1 MFSHFTD
8 KRRKRLF
15 SKMHISAVPVPI
27 RTCDSALERQNDALS
42 VCHGHIFLLWKSLIT
57 KKSVKIC
64 LFLPFYTQKQK
75 KAIFNNTHRR
85 KASAKRHVR

>member
-15 SKMHISAVPVPI
+15 SKMHISAMPVPI
-27 RTCDSALERQNDALS
+27 RTCDSAFERQNDALS
-42 VCHGHIFLLWKSLIT
+42 VCHEYIFLLWKSLIT

-64 LFLPFYTQKQK
+64 LFFTVLHSKAKKGYFQQYT
-75 KAIFNNTHRR
+75 
-85 KASAKRHVR
+85 